1 MARSV
6 YTRVW
11 DAVKPPPSATA
22 PGSANKKLTAKQKRL
37 LYATLAVV
45 VLGVIA
51 WPVYAFIASAPQ
63 RADKE
68 YQAGMKLLGPGK
80 YRDANLHFTRAIE
93 IRPQLADAYLERGV
107 SHRYLNEM
115 DAALADL
122 DQAVALNPNLARA
135 YSARGFIYRERGDP
149 QRAMEEF
156 TKSLAIAPNVDAYF
170 ERGQTYEDLGQ
181 HQKAIEDYD
190 RAIAEF
196 REAPYVYRARSLA
209 RRNLGDTDG
218 YTADQNTA
226 SQLEHRR

>member
-51 WPVYAFIASAPQ
+51 WPVYAFIASARQ

-93 IRPQLADAYLERGV
+93 IRPGAKSLVHHA
-107 SHRYLNEM
+107 
-115 DAALADL
+115 
-122 DQAVALNPNLARA
+122 NLYVDRAR
-135 YSARGFIYRERGDP
+135 SAREGPGMDPIIERTAFDP
-149 QRAMEEF
+149 DDGHFLFWKPGATPTEE
-156 TKSLAIAPNVDAYF
+156 AIAPPPPPPPTSA
-170 ERGQTYEDLGQ
+170 
-181 HQKAIEDYD
+181 
-190 RAIAEF
+190 
-196 REAPYVYRARSLA
+196 
-209 RRNLGDTDG
+209 
-218 YTADQNTA
+218 
-226 SQLEHRR
+226 